1 MSRTNV
7 RRYRRSVL
15 GGHTRW
21 YYLVCGVLTS
31 FVFTIP
37 VFLILSLAVSL
48 TDFPEQFIP
57 PAVFATM
64 ILSVV
69 ASAFMAT
76 AGSKNSGWFNGTFV
90 GLIYAFIITI
100 VRWILESRIYVDK
113 DILTLILCG
122 ALLGSIG
129 GIAGINLTLKLRRFK
144 PKERK

>member
-76 AGSKNSGWFNGTFV
+76 AGSKTAA
-90 GLIYAFIITI
+90 GLTA
-100 VRWILESRIYVDK
+100 R
-113 DILTLILCG
+113 
-122 ALLGSIG
+122 LLV
-129 GIAGINLTLKLRRFK
+129 
-144 PKERK
+144 